1 MCQLKITM
9 FGEFSVS
16 YKENTISE
24 HSKRSKKLWLLLQ
37 YLAVH
42 HGRSINQGELIDV
55 LNGDEEG
62 ANPASALKTQIHR
75 LRDILDDLG
84 CEQPIIVC
92 VNGAYSINTDID
104 LAIDA
109 EEFEAAFKKGCAEED
124 KSEKLNLMLKAVNL
138 YVGDFLA
145 KSAYESWVVPLN
157 TYYRS
162 VYSKAV
168 RIAIELLG
176 EMGKLHDI
184 IAICSKATTI
194 NPYDEFVHYSH
205 IKALSELGDQEGAKR
220 QYETVTHLMMHKF
233 GITPSKELME
243 LYETAIKTKKGI
255 QADIDIVIADLL
267 EQRPVAGAFF
277 CEYQI
282 FKHLYQL
289 EIRDAQRTG
298 VSINICLL
306 TVTDGDGDLPSQ
318 NPLNKAMQRLQDCIS
333 RSLRGSDIF
342 ARYSVSQF
350 VILLSNTNE
359 QTGGLIMKR
368 IEKAFRREN
377 TNKDIELNYIF
388 RTTRRDDFEQE

>member
-1 MCQLKITM
+1 M
-9 FGEFSVS
+9 
-16 YKENTISE
+16 
-24 HSKRSKKLWLLLQ
+24 
-37 YLAVH
+37 
-42 HGRSINQGELIDV
+42 
-55 LNGDEEG
+55 
-62 ANPASALKTQIHR
+62 
-75 LRDILDDLG
+75 
-84 CEQPIIVC
+84 
-92 VNGAYSINTDID
+92 
-104 LAIDA
+104 
-109 EEFEAAFKKGCAEED
+109 
-124 KSEKLNLMLKAVNL
+124 
-138 YVGDFLA
+138 A
-145 KSAYESWVVPLN
+145 KSAYEAWVVPLN

-162 VYSKAV
+162 IYSKAV

-176 EMGKLHDI
+176 EAGKLHDI

-205 IKALSELGDQEGAKR
+205 IKALAELGDQEGAKR
-220 QYETVTHLMMHKF
+220 QYETVTHLMMNKF

-243 LYETAIKTKKGI
+243 LYETAIKTKKSI
-255 QADIDIVIADLL
+255 QSDIDVVISDLL

-298 VSINICLL
+298 VSINVCLL
-306 TVTDGDGDLPSQ
+306 TISGSDGELPSQ

-359 QTGGLIMKR
+359 QTGELIMKR
-368 IEKAFRREN
+368 IEKAFRHEN
-377 TNKDIELNYIF
+377 TNKDIELNYTF
-388 RTTRRDDFEQE
+388 RTTRRDDYI